1 VRERNTTWCRDYRAS
16 SRLSASDADS
26 HLRRKSDALL
36 IHLNV
41 TVGPRPPGA
50 VLQGEAFG

>member
-1 VRERNTTWCRDYRAS
+1 MRERNTTWCRDYRAS